1 MKSNFFNLP
10 NYFIALNLLI
20 FINYDLYPIPVLLLV
35 LLLIFN
41 EYEIHLTK
49 IQKFIIKIQVFLFL
63 VVLRIIP
70 AIFNQYSSVWKKIFQ
85 QNYII
90 EGGIF
95 EDLQILLFSLSC
107 NKSGKT
113 SIDTYIIKFTE
124 NDMVISCSF
133 ELPYGYIFN
142 FLKFNSSYIWITTLI
157 VSTFALSLFF
167 KIYISLIKL
176 NNEKDFILISA
187 IFLSPPINFVTERM
201 NFDLLIF
208 LILYFLYSNPNINYF
223 FKSLIISIL
232 SLLKFYPIIILI
244 LEFIINLFDKKIKSS
259 LTYLIFINLNLY
271 YFFYFESNLNSV
283 NSFFRNT
290 ESHRTFGL
298 VNDSLYISQIFQLDF
313 LTSITILFCLIL
325 FFIYLIRNIN
335 FSKINTVDFYFLVMF
350 LILSLFIN
358 YDYRLIFL
366 VILLKTVVKVKNKYF
381 TSVFSLF
388 IFSSPTLLH
397 SYSKY
402 FKLIENDEFYYFD
415 FSFYLFI
422 AVVIKI
428 LIEFLIDSI
437 LPEDTLKK
445 FNLLLRKLVNKF
457 LKFLSKDL

>member
-283 NSFFRNT
+283 NSFFRN
-290 ESHRTFGL
+290 S
-298 VNDSLYISQIFQLDF
+298 
-313 LTSITILFCLIL
+313 
-325 FFIYLIRNIN
+325 
-335 FSKINTVDFYFLVMF
+335 
-350 LILSLFIN
+350 
-358 YDYRLIFL
+358 
-366 VILLKTVVKVKNKYF
+366 
-381 TSVFSLF
+381 
-388 IFSSPTLLH
+388 
-397 SYSKY
+397 
-402 FKLIENDEFYYFD
+402 
-415 FSFYLFI
+415 
-422 AVVIKI
+422 
-428 LIEFLIDSI
+428 
-437 LPEDTLKK
+437 
-445 FNLLLRKLVNKF
+445 
-457 LKFLSKDL
+457 